1 MRGLAKGP
9 LAKVKSSLAA
19 SRTGELGPGGAGG
32 GRPLPPPLVPE
43 QPPACEHHG
52 DAMLVSGSDD
62 FLVPD

>member
-32 GRPLPPPLVPE
+32 GRPLPLTPS
-43 QPPACEHHG
+43 A
-52 DAMLVSGSDD
+52 
-62 FLVPD
+62 